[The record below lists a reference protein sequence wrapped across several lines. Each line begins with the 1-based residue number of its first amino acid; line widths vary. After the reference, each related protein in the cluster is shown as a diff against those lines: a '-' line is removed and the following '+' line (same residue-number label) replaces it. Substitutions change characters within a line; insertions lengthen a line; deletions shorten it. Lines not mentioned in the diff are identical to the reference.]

1 MLEVNVAVR
10 KNRKEGKR
18 ERMDGLKPKPPSP
31 PCKYHLLASLGKDKE
46 ERANNRPAN
55 YRSYTPVLSC
65 EELSANQSIFLL

>member
-46 ERANNRPAN
+46 ERTTDPQTIGRI
-55 YRSYTPVLSC
+55 PVLSC